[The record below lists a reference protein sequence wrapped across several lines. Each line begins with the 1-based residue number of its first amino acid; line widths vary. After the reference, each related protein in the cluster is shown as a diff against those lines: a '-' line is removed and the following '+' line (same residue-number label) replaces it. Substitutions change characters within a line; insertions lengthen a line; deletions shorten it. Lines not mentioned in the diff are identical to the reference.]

1 VQPGLG
7 VRVLADHARNGVKVP
22 GAKTWVVQGRVAGTG
37 QERRITLGPV
47 AEIWLAARTARD
59 TDAERDESDASKCSA
74 REQARRMRR
83 QMADGL
89 DPLAVKAQ
97 AAAAKEADAERE
109 QAQAVTLRQVADH
122 YIANKKTR
130 NGPLKPNTVR
140 DINEVV
146 DKAFATWCDRPIAGI
161 TRAMCEARH
170 AELARGGLNG
180 DRPAPTS
187 ARGAFVI
194 LRALINWAM
203 DKYRVGDEPLI
214 RENPV
219 RVLKG
224 QMAPPKVRTTKVPMD
239 RIGHVWEALRAVRA
253 DLSHRDA
260 THTAADAL
268 AFMLLTGGRSDEV
281 LGLTWD
287 RVHLEEDAG
296 WWHLPTPKNS
306 NPVTLSLS
314 APARAL
320 LAARPRR
327 KGNEYVFQGRS
338 GKARASAP
346 RGPAMSE
353 AIAAAGCH
361 LDRHAF
367 RRTFTTLALNP
378 AIGDQTIAVLLF
390 PYESK
395 DRVQQM
401 FSDLNRFV
409 QKTSKSLDILYDKRD
424 PVSMA
429 TLDAIEEVPVFRE
442 LTDKDSQTLK
452 TKSTKLFTLA
462 ALYDANAELLKGRED
477 EKVSDKVEL
486 LAEWWTAVASR
497 MPDWAAVLSHHK
509 EAQELR
515 AEKISSHST
524 VLRALGG
531 LGQELMKDPAWK
543 DRLAALDDIDWSK
556 KNKDWENVCIVA
568 NSVVSNRQARA
579 ATKAYVK
586 YKLGMPLSDAEYR
599 SIGKEPP
606 TIEEKLGFNNTTGA
620 QA

>member
-1 VQPGLG
+1 MKPKNPSKKLALTEALVAKFKCPPDAKVAFMWDTVQPGLG
-7 VRVLADHARNGVKVP
+7 VRVLADHMRNGERAP

-59 TDAERDESDASKCSA
+59 TDAERDEPDASKCSA

-83 QMADGL
+83 QMADSL

-97 AAAAKEADAERE
+97 AAAAKGADVERE

-146 DKAFATWCDRPIAGI
+146 DKAFATWAHRPIASI

-170 AELARGGLNG
+170 AELARGGLTG

-287 RVHLEEDAG
+287 RVHLDDESG

-306 NPVTLSLS
+306 NPVTLPLS

-327 KGNEYVFQGRS
+327 KGNDYVFQGRS

-346 RGPAMSE
+346 RGPAMSA

-367 RRTFTTLALNP
+367 RRTFTTLAL
-378 AIGDQTIAVLLF
+378 TV
-390 PYESK
+390 
-395 DRVQQM
+395 
-401 FSDLNRFV
+401 
-409 QKTSKSLDILYDKRD
+409 LDISLWKVRLLTNH
-424 PVSMA
+424 VSTGGDV
-429 TLDAIEEVPVFRE
+429 TLDNYTEKNDLRY
-442 LTDKDSQTLK
+442 
-452 TKSTKLFTLA
+452 LA
-462 ALYDANAELLKGRED
+462 PEAERIGAWIVEQGGIAAGRNVVAL
-477 EKVSDKVEL
+477 
-486 LAEWWTAVASR
+486 
-497 MPDWAAVLSHHK
+497 PDRK
-509 EAQELR
+509 R
-515 AEKISSHST
+515 A
-524 VLRALGG
+524 
-531 LGQELMKDPAWK
+531 
-543 DRLAALDDIDWSK
+543 
-556 KNKDWENVCIVA
+556 
-568 NSVVSNRQARA
+568 
-579 ATKAYVK
+579 
-586 YKLGMPLSDAEYR
+586 
-599 SIGKEPP
+599 
-606 TIEEKLGFNNTTGA
+606 
-620 QA
+620 